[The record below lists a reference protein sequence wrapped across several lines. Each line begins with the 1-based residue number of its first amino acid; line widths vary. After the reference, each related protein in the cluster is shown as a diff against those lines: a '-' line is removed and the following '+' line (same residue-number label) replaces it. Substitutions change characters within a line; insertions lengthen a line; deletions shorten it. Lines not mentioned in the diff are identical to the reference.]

1 MAWSEWEPVTN
12 MDLKE
17 VVYHKKYRDTGG
29 GVARIM
35 FNRPQKMNAMTNF
48 GWAEIAETVSEASND
63 KNIGVVVYTG
73 AGAHFG
79 VGGDMQWEAGGGLQG
94 PGGMA
99 LASVPDFDGAIQNC
113 LKPVIAAVRGYC
125 IGGHNHLAY
134 HCDFTIAAD
143 NAIFGQNGPRVA
155 SPAHGHLVA
164 SSAYVMGLKRAK
176 EMWMVCRQYTARQ
189 AYEMGLVNAI
199 VPDAKLEEEVD
210 RWCEDL
216 FGLSPTCLQI
226 VKQSFNAV
234 GNEILWT
241 TNKILSLIAP
251 DFFDR
256 PEVKEAHEAFF
267 NKRTPNFWKDAKKGS
282 K

>member
-1 MAWSEWEPVTN
+1 MN
-12 MDLKE
+12 LKE

-73 AGAHFG
+73 AGNHFG
-79 VGGDMQWEAGGGLQG
+79 VGGDMEWEADGGLQG

-99 LASVPDFDGAIQNC
+99 LASVPNFDGAIQNC
-113 LKPVIAAVRGYC
+113 LKPVIAAVKGYC

-134 HCDFTIAAD
+134 HCDFTIASD

-164 SSAYVMGLKRAK
+164 SSAYVLGLKRAK

-189 AYEMGLVNAI
+189 AYEMGLINAV
-199 VPDAKLEEEVD
+199 VPEVKLEEEVD

-241 TNKILSLIAP
+241 TDKILSLIAP

-256 PEVKEAHEAFF
+256 PEVKEAHDAFF
-267 NKRTPNFWKDAKKGS
+267 NKRTPNFWKDAKKS
-282 K
+282 